1 MKLPGNL
8 RFTINEKLYLKD
20 PESSVLGRKILKH
33 GILLIDEIGFEAFT
47 FKKLGDCIASNE
59 SSIYRYFENKH
70 KFLLY
75 LSSWYWSW
83 VEYRML
89 FAIQNI
95 DEPLQKLHKVVYE
108 VTCEIKDDVNTEYI
122 DEAVLNRI
130 IISEYS
136 KAFMSKEIDKENKD
150 GFFIVYK
157 NVISLL
163 ADIIAEV
170 KPDYLYSKAL
180 ASSVVVGALNQHFIK
195 QHFKSI
201 TEFTE
206 PNKDVPTFYIQTLDK
221 ILL

>member
-1 MKLPGNL
+1 MELPGNL
-8 RFTINEKLYLKD
+8 RFTINEKLFLKD
-20 PESSVLGRKILKH
+20 PESSDLGRKILKH
-33 GILLIDEIGFEAFT
+33 SILMIDEIGFDAFT
-47 FKKLGDCIASNE
+47 FKKLGECIGSNE

-70 KFLLY
+70 KLLLY

-95 DEPLQKLHKVVYE
+95 VDSKEKLHRVVYE
-108 VTCEIKDDVNTEYI
+108 VTCEVKDDISTEYI

-136 KAFMSKEIDKENKD
+136 KAFLTKEVDIENKD
-150 GFFIVYK
+150 GYFLVYK
-157 NVISLL
+157 KVISLL
-163 ADIIAEV
+163 ANIIAEV
-170 KPDYLYSKAL
+170 KPEYPYSKSL

-201 TEFTE
+201 TDFSE
-206 PNKDVPTFYIQTLDK
+206 PDKNVASFYIQTLDK

>member
-8 RFTINEKLYLKD
+8 RFTINEKLFLKD
-20 PESSVLGRKILKH
+20 PESSDLGRKILKH
-33 GILLIDEIGFEAFT
+33 SILMIDEIGFDAFT
-47 FKKLGDCIASNE
+47 FKKLGECIGSNE

-70 KFLLY
+70 KLLLY

-95 DEPLQKLHKVVYE
+95 DDSKEKLHRVVYE
-108 VTCEIKDDVNTEYI
+108 VTCEVKDDIRTEYI

-136 KAFMSKEIDKENKD
+136 KAFLTKEVDTENKD
-150 GFFIVYK
+150 GFFLVYK
-157 NVISLL
+157 KVISLL
-163 ADIIAEV
+163 ANIIAEV
-170 KPDYLYSKAL
+170 NPEYPYSKSL

-195 QHFKSI
+195 RHFKSI
-201 TEFTE
+201 TDFSE
-206 PNKDVPTFYIQTLDK
+206 PDKNVASFYIQTLDK